1 MRKTINSVF
10 RIRTSINNDNIKK
23 YVNTYLTDKSRLPWD
38 LKDKQIGD
46 WDVHAVTDMSGLFA
60 GREIFNEPL
69 NDWNVSNVTNMSH
82 MFANC
87 KYFNQPLNR
96 WDVSR
101 VTNIEGM
108 FEHCRRMR
116 TQNKPIFRIN
126 LNATDFRVNRVKVD
140 TRQIHREA
148 AKINYNRLNTL
159 LSEKTNTVVPEDIN
173 YPNYIN
179 KTITELIDEQTDA
192 NENIIAEQK
201 DGLQRIMTSRI
212 LGLEYDNLNV
222 DVRESIFY
230 SLNYVKSQPPIFQKI
245 YVSSFIDD
253 CVNAHE
259 GVDGMTCV
267 MGAVERF
274 VFSLVPACRA
284 FEENPDYQQIIKIIM
299 IKNLITSSI
308 LDWYKLHHK
317 DKEYAFPAE
326 KTIDDKK
333 TDLRDYL
340 QNLYPGNETLINEKI
355 VEIADE
361 MGYDDYVFAYEG
373 GRRKRRTMKRRQRIE
388 KRSNTKRR
396 NKRKTMKRRTNKRKT
411 MKQRK

>member
-1 MRKTINSVF
+1 MRKTLNSVF

-46 WDVHAVTDMSGLFA
+46 WDVHEVTDMSGLFA
-60 GREIFNEPL
+60 GRENFNEAL

-96 WDVSR
+96 WDVSQ

-212 LGLEYDNLNV
+212 LGLDYDNLNV

-284 FEENPDYQQIIKIIM
+284 FEENTDYQQIIKIVM
-299 IKNLITSSI
+299 IKKLITDSI
-308 LDWYKLHHK
+308 VDWYKLHHK
-317 DKEYAFPAE
+317 DKSNAFPAE

-333 TDLRDYL
+333 TDLREYL

-373 GRRKRRTMKRRQRIE
+373 GRRRKTMNKRKMNKRKTN
-388 KRSNTKRR
+388 KRKT
-396 NKRKTMKRRTNKRKT
+396 NKRKTMKRRTNKRNTKR
-411 MKQRK
+411 RK